1 MSRFTYIRDITV
13 QKVVIESQYKHPVSD
28 KITKLAKPGETYI
41 KRGYFR
47 DKVVTAKED
56 LYSVTRW
63 FEEDEVMS
71 RQQII
76 DTFGVDPENL
86 ESDLEYTATIYY
98 KNDYIIKTADDM
110 KKIIDLVNS
119 KCPDFKDLI
128 EIKEVL

>member
-13 QKVVIESQYKHPVSD
+13 QKVVIESYYKHLISD
-28 KITKLAKPGETYI
+28 KIKKLAKPGETYI
-41 KRGYFR
+41 KSGIFR

-98 KNDYIIKTADDM
+98 TNDYIIKTADDM
-110 KKIIDLVNS
+110 KSIMDWVNN
-119 KCPDFKDLI
+119 KCPDFKDLTKI
-128 EIKEVL
+128 EEVL

>member
-13 QKVVIESQYKHPVSD
+13 QKVVIESQYKHLISD
-28 KITKLAKPGETYI
+28 KIKKLAKPGETYI
-41 KRGYFR
+41 KSGIFR

-98 KNDYIIKTADDM
+98 TNDYIIKTADDM
-110 KKIIDLVNS
+110 KSIMDWVNN

-128 EIKEVL
+128 EIE

>member
-13 QKVVIESQYKHPVSD
+13 QKVVIESQYKHPISD
-28 KITKLAKPGETYI
+28 KITKLAKAGETYI
-41 KRGYFR
+41 KSGIFR

-98 KNDYIIKTADDM
+98 TNDYVIKTADDM
-110 KKIIDLVNS
+110 KSIMDWVNN
-119 KCPDFKDLI
+119 KCPDFKDLTKI
-128 EIKEVL
+128 EEVL